1 MPRWWR
7 RKKGR
12 EGRAHAPGHARQP
25 LPPSGRRRGRAARDP
40 AGARKRERAPLPA
53 AAPGRARAGRDPAA
67 GAVGRPRLCLARA
80 RAGARPAPD
89 PLLHQPAAHAGG
101 ADSGR
106 PAHARGL
113 ARQET
118 APEDTRSA
126 GSPPLARRAHQRLAE
141 SAAPDRHP
149 PRPQTRELPRLSRAR
164 HDRHPH
170 PIIFR
175 HAPDPG
181 QVPKGHP
188 TTLQD
193 PAAGRPRVFVR
204 AVGTAAAIRKT
215 TPVRTLFSNA
225 YVVAMDDAGTEL
237 ENGWILAEDGFV
249 VEVGDGPPPFAEHF
263 ENLG

>member
-7 RKKGR
+7 RKRGR
-12 EGRAHAPGHARQP
+12 EGRALRGTRGSRFHLAVAAGGEPLAIQLGPGNENERRYLLP
-25 LPPSGRRRGRAARDP
+25 LLDEL
-40 AGARKRERAPLPA
+40 ERA
-53 AAPGRARAGRDPAA
+53 GI
-67 GAVGRPRLCLARA
+67 RPRELWADRGYASRGA

-89 PLLHQPAAHAGG
+89 PLLRQPAAHAGRS
-101 ADSGR
+101 DPGR

-170 PIIFR
+170 PIILR

-181 QVPKGHP
+181 PFPLDAP
-188 TTLQD
+188 TRVRDAWPQ
-193 PAAGRPRVFVR
+193 PARFPRGPAPARGRP
-204 AVGTAAAIRKT
+204 
-215 TPVRTLFSNA
+215 P
-225 YVVAMDDAGTEL
+225 
-237 ENGWILAEDGFV
+237 
-249 VEVGDGPPPFAEHF
+249 
-263 ENLG
+263 